1 MGFAAPRSLV
11 CEQVENLLGR
21 PRSALIRPFP
31 ADLAVFLLTVPR
43 PCGAGAHPPSS
54 FSSPSAFTFDRL
66 LSVLFRAPI
75 FRPLPGEPASAF
87 LGVSPSSRRQPAAA
101 LMLISHPS
109 IRVLSRVT
117 PSRTCPFGLSRPRR
131 FARPRRL
138 APLPALRACF
148 IPLPRTGF
156 ILQGFIPRF
165 GSVPGFP
172 GRFPL
177 LSLSIRLCGCTR
189 SNSNTL
195 GFRGFLPNSSA
206 VTCVMGEITP
216 APRPSWTFPPSGL
229 PVPSPDI
236 SFRICLRL
244 RSSPR

>member
-11 CEQVENLLGR
+11 CEQVEDLLGR

-66 LSVLFRAPI
+66 LSVPFRALI
-75 FRPLPGEPASAF
+75 FRPSPGEPASAF

-131 FARPRRL
+131 L

-156 ILQGFIPRF
+156 ILQGFVPRF

-206 VTCVMGEITP
+206 VACVMGEITP